1 MVFTI
6 GLFLLYKDH
15 MPQVIALT
23 VAAWG
28 MWSFIQRIEWSWGVA
43 CCSPRLMGGL
53 NFLALTCEVGPFLV
67 PTTAAGEGYAGRETL
82 QRRVSN
88 SLCWLATWVPRAG
101 PRGMASAPD
110 GTAHSLLPP
119 RPQRARE
126 CHARTLVCAVEA
138 FPGIRLG
145 DARDS
150 VPVPVRYARCVQRR
164 LWHDCR
170 Q

>member
-1 MVFTI
+1 
-6 GLFLLYKDH
+6 
-15 MPQVIALT
+15 MPQAIALT

-28 MWSFIQRIEWSWGVA
+28 MRSFVQHIEWSWGVA
-43 CCSPRLMGGL
+43 CCSPRLLGVL
-53 NFLALTCEVGPFLV
+53 NLLALTCEVAPSLA
-67 PTTAAGEGYAGRETL
+67 PTTEIGEGYAGRETI
-82 QRRVSN
+82 QRRASK
-88 SLCWLATWVPRAG
+88 SLCWLATWVQRVG
-101 PRGMASAPD
+101 PTAMASAPG

-126 CHARTLVCAVEA
+126 CHARRPVCAVEA

-150 VPVPVRYARCVQRR
+150 GPVPARYARCVQRR
-164 LWHDCR
+164 LRHDCL